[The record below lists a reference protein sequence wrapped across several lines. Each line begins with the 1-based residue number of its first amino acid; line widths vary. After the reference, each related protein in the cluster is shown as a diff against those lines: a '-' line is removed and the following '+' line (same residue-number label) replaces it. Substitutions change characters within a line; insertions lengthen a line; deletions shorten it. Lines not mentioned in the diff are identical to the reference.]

1 MVTWVNVVSLVFSNS
16 TKGHTVF
23 EVCTY
28 LLAFHNNVGG
38 NIQESQDSKGS
49 FFEATVGRQDAHQ
62 SELLFLPF
70 ALSLSSTSVCRV
82 LETAGVKAETR
93 VPSASVQRGR

>member
-1 MVTWVNVVSLVFSNS
+1 M
-16 TKGHTVF
+16 
-23 EVCTY
+23 
-28 LLAFHNNVGG
+28 
-38 NIQESQDSKGS
+38 
-49 FFEATVGRQDAHQ
+49 GRQDAHQ